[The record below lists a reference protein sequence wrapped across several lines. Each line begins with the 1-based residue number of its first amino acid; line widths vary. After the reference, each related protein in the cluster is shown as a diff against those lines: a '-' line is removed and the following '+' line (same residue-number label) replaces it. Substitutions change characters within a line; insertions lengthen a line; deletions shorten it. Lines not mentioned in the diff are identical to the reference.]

1 MRESTMESF
10 EYLLELSMTLTDGQ
24 ADPDALREA
33 YEALVA
39 IDAERGRC
47 TTIWHE
53 QSGRELS
60 RQGLAK
66 Q

>member
-1 MRESTMESF
+1 MAP
-10 EYLLELSMTLTDGQ
+10 TDGQ

-47 TTIWHE
+47 TAIWDE
-53 QSGRELS
+53 LSGRELS

-66 Q
+66 R

>member
-1 MRESTMESF
+1 MESF
-10 EYLLELSMTLTDGQ
+10 EYLLELSMALTEGQ
-24 ADPDALREA
+24 ADPEALREA

-47 TTIWHE
+47 TAVWDETSE
-53 QSGRELS
+53 RD
-60 RQGLAK
+60 LAT